1 MQLRIF
7 IDSNIQ
13 NLPLLKATVRN
24 KTTEIHYF
32 PLSSPKYAIY
42 ILMAYFRVSKRE

>member
-7 IDSNIQ
+7 IVSNIQ

-24 KTTEIHYF
+24 KTTEIHPF
-32 PLSSPKYAIY
+32 PLQSMLY
-42 ILMAYFRVSKRE
+42 ILMAHFRVSKRE